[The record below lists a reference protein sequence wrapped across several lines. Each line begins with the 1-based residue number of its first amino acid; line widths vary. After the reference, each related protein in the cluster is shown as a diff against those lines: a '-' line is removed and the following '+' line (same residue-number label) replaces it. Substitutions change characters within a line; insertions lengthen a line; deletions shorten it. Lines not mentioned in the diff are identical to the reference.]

1 MNTKQNLLKYLTSP
15 FMFFLNFMVKNKKT
29 KKFMVEI
36 IIHTSLHFVVPFAV
50 ARAFFED
57 RWKQAWLIM
66 VLTIVVD
73 LDHLLATPIFDPA
86 RCGIGFHPLHSWPA
100 ILIYLALVA
109 IPRLRLVA
117 VGLLIHMALDGMECV
132 RMALAS

>member
-1 MNTKQNLLKYLTSP
+1 MSTKQNLLNYPTYP
-15 FMFFLNFMVKNKKT
+15 FLSFLNFMVKNRKP
-29 KKFMVEI
+29 MVEI

-57 RWKQAWLIM
+57 RWKQAWLVM
-66 VLTIVVD
+66 VLTMVVD

-109 IPRLRLVA
+109 VPRLRLVA
-117 VGLLIHMALDGMECV
+117 LGLLIHMALDGMECV
-132 RMALAS
+132 RMALVAS